1 MKLHFNKNEQGDIEV
16 KIQKGTDLVT
26 FNYIEMLQL
35 LLKDNTIEDCD
46 FGNLDADE
54 KAILTKMLQNISKAV
69 EEGLNVDV
77 NNE

>member
-54 KAILTKMLQNISKAV
+54 KAILAKMLQNISKAV

>member
-1 MKLHFNKNEQGDIEV
+1 MKLHFNKNEQGNIEV

>member
-54 KAILTKMLQNISKAV
+54 KAILAKMLQNISKAV
-69 EEGLNVDV
+69 DEGLNVDV

>member
-1 MKLHFNKNEQGDIEV
+1 MKLHFNKNEQGDIDV
-16 KIQKGTDLVT
+16 KIQKGTDLIT

>member
-16 KIQKGTDLVT
+16 QIQKGTGLVT

-35 LLKDNTIEDCD
+35 LLKDSTIEDSN

>member
-35 LLKDNTIEDCD
+35 LLKDNTIEDTN

>member
-16 KIQKGTDLVT
+16 KIQEGTDLVT

>member
-16 KIQKGTDLVT
+16 KFQKGTDLVT